1 MAILQAPLDERPKL
15 AGFVLGSTRQHITSG
30 CVSNHGSIAAI
41 AGSIPDVWSFC
52 NATARY
58 GFPIIV
64 HIAREVKI
72 TIKSRSIAIVIAQ
85 EGEERIHI
93 FCLVVTPQSGI

>member
-30 CVSNHGSIAAI
+30 SVSNHGRIASV
-41 AGSIPDVWSFC
+41 AGTIPDVLPLR
-52 NATARY
+52 NDAARY

-64 HIAREVKI
+64 HKAGEVEI
-72 TIKSRSIAIVIAQ
+72 TV
-85 EGEERIHI
+85 ER
-93 FCLVVTPQSGI
+93 